1 MDRSRQSA
9 FICAT
14 ALVTVL
20 AAAGGWSPARAEA
33 QTFAF
38 DIPAKP
44 LSQALNDYARTTG
57 AQLVFADD
65 KVAGRVANPVIGRA
79 APDAALAQLLRGSG
93 LTWVATPNGAIMI
106 LSTDDPRPQL
116 DAVVAAVQDETLAE
130 VVVTGTRIAGAS
142 PVGSQ
147 AVVLDRAAMDR
158 AGRSSAADLIQ
169 TLPQNVSLGKS
180 QETRG
185 SVQASPDNLGFATA
199 PNLGGLGVDAT
210 LSLVNGHRLAQAN
223 YGGFVDISQIPL
235 LAIERVEVI
244 VDGAS
249 AIYGSDA
256 VGGVVNFILRRN
268 FDGVEAKAQAGFG
281 DGFERYSLSTA
292 AGATWAGGQGFLAV
306 EYFEQARLPADER
319 SYYTADLRRFGGP
332 NLQNPNASPGN
343 ISAGGTTYAI
353 PRGQN
358 GVGLGP
364 GQLVANAPNL
374 TERWAG
380 ADILPRTRK
389 FSAAGLISQE
399 LTPGLTL
406 TLDGL
411 ATRRKSIRRT
421 EAAVSTLTVPR
432 INPFFVSPDPTAQST
447 SVLYSFLGDF
457 GPQATGG
464 ISEDVTLHGA
474 VEVKLP
480 AQWSAELDGLIS
492 RNSVSFRND
501 DLPNAALLNQALA
514 DPNPSAAFNP
524 FGDAGSN
531 SAAVLNRVRGRS
543 DFFTRGSLEAVGLQA
558 TGPVAAL
565 PAGDLR
571 LALGAE
577 VRREELR
584 SYNEQ
589 FTSGLAPV
597 LIKARL
603 SRTIEAAF
611 AEAYVPIFSEANA
624 LPGVRDLLLSAALR
638 AERYSGSGSTVNP
651 KLGFQWSPAPDLA
664 VRGTWGTS
672 FKAPTLAQQDVS
684 GNIILVRQYVGQT
697 LPGGRVNVIQLSGTS
712 PGLTPEK
719 AETWTF
725 GVGYAPRWVEG
736 FEVNLNYF
744 NVEYRDRILRATS
757 QELLSALGSAGPNP
771 LVVSRS
777 PSPEAVAAY
786 YADPTF
792 NAFGSAVPASQIFA
806 VIDYRQKNLGVV
818 QQSGFDVSAAY
829 RRPTKFGDFGAQ
841 VNFVYLDRYAVA
853 RIATDAPV
861 DRRNSSNNPVDLTGL
876 AQITWSRGGWDAA
889 LTANYVGD
897 YENTSLSPSQ
907 HVASW
912 TTIDAHLSYAVTDA
926 SGPLKGMRLALDVQ
940 NLFGRDPPSVA
951 NVAGPLGYDSEL
963 ANALGRIVSISI
975 DKRW

>member
-1 MDRSRQSA
+1 MVGSRRTA
-9 FICAT
+9 FICTT
-14 ALVTVL
+14 ALIAV
-20 AAAGGWSPARAEA
+20 AAAGWSAPACAEA
-33 QTFAF
+33 KTFAF

-44 LSQALNDYARTTG
+44 LSQALNDFARTTG
-57 AQLVFADD
+57 AQLVYADD
-65 KVAGRVANPVIGRA
+65 KVAGRTANPVVGRA
-79 APDAALAQLLRGSG
+79 EPDAALAQLLRGSG
-93 LTWVATPNGAIMI
+93 LTWLATPSGAIMI
-106 LSTDDPRPQL
+106 LSKDEPRPQS
-116 DAVVAAVQDETLAE
+116 DAAVAAVQDETLDE
-130 VVVTGTRIAGAS
+130 VVVTGTRIAGAG

-147 AVVLDRAAMDR
+147 AVVLDRAAIDR

-199 PNLGGLGVDAT
+199 PNLRGLGVDAT

-256 VGGVVNFILRRN
+256 VGGVVNFILRQN

-292 AGATWAGGQGFLAV
+292 AGATWAGGHGFLAV
-306 EYFEQARLPADER
+306 EYFEQARLSADER

-343 ISAGGTTYAI
+343 ISAGGVTYAI
-353 PRGQN
+353 PQGQN
-358 GVGLGP
+358 GVGLAP
-364 GQLVANAPNL
+364 GRLVVGAPNV

-380 ADILPRTRK
+380 ADILPQTRK
-389 FSAAGLISQE
+389 LSAAGLISQE

-411 ATRRKSIRRT
+411 ATRRKSIRRA

-432 INPFFVSPDPTAQST
+432 INPFFVNPDPAAQTT

-480 AQWSAELDGLIS
+480 ARWSAELDGLIS

-531 SAAVLNRVRGRS
+531 SAGVLNRIRGRS
-543 DFFTRGSLEAVGLQA
+543 DFFSRGSLEAVGLQA
-558 TGPVAAL
+558 NGPVLAL

-571 LALGAE
+571 LAVGAE
-577 VRREELR
+577 VRREGLR
-584 SYNEQ
+584 SFNEQ
-589 FTSGLAPV
+589 FTSSLTPV
-597 LIKARL
+597 PIKAKL
-603 SRTIEAAF
+603 SRTVEAAF
-611 AEAYVPIFSEANA
+611 AETYVPIVGEANA
-624 LPGVRDLLLSAALR
+624 LPGVSDLRLSAALR

-651 KLGFQWSPAPDLA
+651 KLGFQWSPASDLR
-664 VRGTWGTS
+664 VSGTWGTS
-672 FKAPTLAQQDVS
+672 FKAPTLAQQNTS
-684 GNIILVRQYVGQT
+684 GNIILVRQYVGQD
-697 LPGGRVNVIQLSGTS
+697 LPGGRVNVVQLSGTS
-712 PGLTPEK
+712 PDLVPER
-719 AETWTF
+719 AETWTV
-725 GVGYAPRWVEG
+725 GVRYAPRWIEGLQVE
-736 FEVNLNYF
+736 LNYF
-744 NVEYRDRILRATS
+744 NVEYRDRILRATA
-757 QELLSALGSAGPNP
+757 QELLSALASTGPNP

-792 NAFGSAVPASQIFA
+792 NTFGSVPASQIFA
-806 VIDYRQKNLGVV
+806 VIDYRQKNLGIV

-829 RRPTKFGDFGAQ
+829 RWPTRLGDLGAE

-861 DRRNSSNNPVDLTGL
+861 DRRSSSNNPVDLTGL
-876 AQITWSRGGWDAA
+876 ARITWSRGGWDAA

-897 YENTSLSPSQ
+897 YENTTLSPSQ

-912 TTIDAHLSYAVTDA
+912 TTVDAHLSYAMADA
-926 SGPLKGMRLALDVQ
+926 SGPLKGIRLSLDAQ
-940 NLFGRDPPSVA
+940 NLFGRNPPSVA

-963 ANALGRIVSISI
+963 ASALGRIVSISI